1 MTTYI
6 LILIIVILFLVY
18 DFFPV
23 LRPIIERNFK
33 NKKSNSKETSMDD
46 IINASFEMISTNRV
60 SQFWTKK
67 GNPSFT
73 RMLLKIIRDRGVQRF
88 DEFKIFNYPKGFLI
102 LGLVTYFKKVGDNT
116 RLNILKGKFDEL
128 YLDNNGQPLF
138 IINRVDQSPFAT
150 ASLMFYNIYKE
161 EKYRNFADLMY
172 KYIVSMEDEDTGI
185 IKYRKSSNTYFNDTL
200 GMIIPFLVKYY
211 EITQDVRV
219 LNICKNQIDFYNN
232 YGLDEYSHL
241 PVHGINMSYNNL
253 KVGSAN
259 WGRGVGWYF
268 YGLSSLNK
276 ITNSYSKEIQALEN
290 TLNTL
295 KTHDGLWTQ
304 FPGSSNKYDAS
315 TTTMILASL
324 TLFDMTKYNKAD
336 IFKSLSKY
344 IDNKGYVLET
354 SGDTLGL
361 NVYSRDFGTSELSQG
376 FLLLT
381 LANLKD

>member
-18 DFFPV
+18 DFFPA

-33 NKKSNSKETSMDD
+33 NKKSNSKEISMDD

-67 GNPSFT
+67 DNPSFT

-102 LGLVTYFKKVGDNT
+102 LGLVTYFKKVGDNA
-116 RLNILKGKFDEL
+116 RLNVLKGKFDEL

-150 ASLMFYNIYKE
+150 ASLMFYSIYKE
-161 EKYRNFADLMY
+161 EKYRNFADLMF
-172 KYIVSMEDEDTGI
+172 KYIVSMEDKDTGLV
-185 IKYRKSSNTYFNDTL
+185 KYRKNSNIYFNDTL

-219 LNICKNQIDFYNN
+219 LNICKKQIDFYNN

-259 WGRGVGWYF
+259 WGRGIGWYF
-268 YGLSSLNK
+268 YGL
-276 ITNSYSKEIQALEN
+276 
-290 TLNTL
+290 
-295 KTHDGLWTQ
+295 
-304 FPGSSNKYDAS
+304 
-315 TTTMILASL
+315 
-324 TLFDMTKYNKAD
+324 
-336 IFKSLSKY
+336 
-344 IDNKGYVLET
+344 
-354 SGDTLGL
+354 
-361 NVYSRDFGTSELSQG
+361 
-376 FLLLT
+376 
-381 LANLKD
+381 